1 VARFC
6 GRRHGLLE
14 APVAAASDR
23 RKFAAEVRRR
33 GRPISPAALRRETRQ
48 PAHRQRSLAR
58 PGKVA
63 GPARTTSP
71 PPVPLE
77 AGAPV
82 EHEPHLDTVGQQ
94 PLLDAPPQPPKI
106 C

>member
-14 APVAAASDR
+14 APAAAASDR

-63 GPARTTSP
+63 APAHTTSP
-71 PPVPLE
+71 PPIPLA

-82 EHEPHLDTVGQQ
+82 KLQHDAKIVGHHQ
-94 PLLDAPPQPPKI
+94 L
-106 C
+106 